1 LHYLSDFS
9 IKTEKE
15 AEMQYE
21 NEVKSKPKTLPL
33 AHPSY
38 HHPYSEDATF
48 VQVPQAAFS
57 STKVNLKKNEMTRRQ
72 LYRDRV
78 LGKISNLDV
87 PCKNDFKQLIR
98 YKFRNNC
105 KINTIRNY
113 YISISL
119 FLTFLKSKNKNSSE
133 LIERTDLEEFVE
145 HEQDRQIKPS
155 SMRSRLS
162 FLYAFLRYLI
172 ENNAASAEL
181 LERKIHIKQPRALPR
196 DIESDD
202 EQKIL
207 SVVDNVRNRAMI
219 LLLLRTGMRIG
230 ELLRTEMSDVN
241 LEAQMIRIN
250 ESEKTGSGRV
260 VYFGNDAAEALYHW
274 LMKRDFWKNRLFYGC
289 GRSSISY
296 TAAWRIFHKY
306 LDKSG
311 MSHKGYTLHCL
322 RHTYATG
329 LLNAGMPIECLRDL
343 LGHKNLKQ
351 TLRYA
356 HLSDKTRRKE
366 FFRAMAI
373 IEGGKSD
380 EPDRFNH

>member
-1 LHYLSDFS
+1 
-9 IKTEKE
+9 
-15 AEMQYE
+15 MQYE
-21 NEVKSKPKTLPL
+21 NAVKPRPKILPL
-33 AHPSY
+33 GHPS
-38 HHPYSEDATF
+38 HDHPYLVDVPF
-48 VQVPQAAFS
+48 VQVPRAEFL
-57 STKVNLKKNEMTRRQ
+57 STKVNPEKNKTTRRQ
-72 LYRDRV
+72 FYRDRV
-78 LGKISNLDV
+78 LRKISNLDV

-98 YKFRNNC
+98 YKFRSNC
-105 KINTIRNY
+105 RINTIRNY

-119 FLTFLKSKNKNSSE
+119 FLTFLRLKNKNNPE
-133 LIERTDLEEFVE
+133 QIERTDLEEFVE

-155 SMRSRLS
+155 TMRSRLAC
-162 FLYAFLRYLI
+162 LYAFLRYLI

-181 LERKIHIKQPRALPR
+181 LERKIHIKQARALPR
-196 DIESDD
+196 GIESDD
-202 EQKIL
+202 EQEIL
-207 SVVDNVRNRAMI
+207 SVVGNVRNRAMI

-241 LEAQMIRIN
+241 LEEQMIRIN

-274 LMKRDFWKNRLFYGC
+274 LMERDFWKKRLFYGY
-289 GRSSISY
+289 GRDSISY
-296 TAAWRIFHKY
+296 TAAWKIFHKY
-306 LDKSG
+306 LEKSG
-311 MSHKGYTLHCL
+311 ISHKGYTLHCL

-356 HLSDKTRRKE
+356 HLSDKTRKEE

-373 IEGGKSD
+373 IEGGKAD
-380 EPDRFNH
+380 EPNRFDH